1 MPDKAQLTFLLKL
14 LDDDSSSI
22 RESVL
27 RELDAFGPDLELEL
41 ARQRIVLGLEDQR
54 RMRSILEGHRAT
66 WLRGVWQSWFAVQDD
81 KQKLESALSIL
92 AQFMHGRTY
101 HASLRQLLDTL
112 AQRYIAGDGCN
123 DARRLAHFLFKTVA
137 LQGALQEDYYNPF
150 NSSLIHVI
158 EQKRGIP
165 ITLACVYILVGNRL
179 GFKVEGINLPGHFL
193 AKCVSGGRTYAVDC
207 YNGGHFLNDDDL
219 AGAQTRPPLRI
230 EDVLGLECQSPT
242 IIARI
247 LRNIINAYQQSGH
260 EENAHFM
267 SDLLAMMEH
276 TGLSLP
282 T

>member
-27 RELDAFGPDLELEL
+27 KELDAFGTDLELEL

-66 WLRGVWQSWFAVQDD
+66 WLREVWQSWFAVQDD

-112 AQRYIAGDGCN
+112 AQRYIAEDGRN

-193 AKCVSGGRTYAVDC
+193 AKCVSGSRMYAVDC

-219 AGAQTRPPLRI
+219 AGAQTPQPLRM

-247 LRNIINAYQQSGH
+247 LRNIINAYEKSGH
-260 EENAHFM
+260 EENAHLM

-276 TGLSLP
+276 SGLSLP